1 MNARERGFLL
11 LSSSLGC
18 PQRNPLTTAQLRNL
32 AGRVQASRRPAE
44 DGDLSE
50 RELRALGY
58 SSEMSARIL
67 SLLEQQDVLEHYL
80 QKAKRLGIVP
90 VTRVSPG
97 YPVTLRGRLGLDSPG
112 VLWAKGDLSA
122 MDSPKIALVGSRD
135 IFPQNREFAA
145 EAGRQAAVQGYAL
158 VSGNARGA
166 DRTAQESCLAF
177 GGSVICV
184 VADML
189 TDKPERQ
196 GVLYLSEDSFD
207 LPFTSLRALSRN
219 RVIHCLGSHTLVA
232 QCSLQAGGTWDG
244 TVKNLSA
251 GWSPVSCF
259 DDGSAATL
267 ELEQMGA
274 ALIGRERLKDLAKL
288 PTPVNSLFEI

>member
-1 MNARERGFLL
+1 MNTRERGFLL
-11 LSSSLGC
+11 LCSSLGC

-32 AGRVQASRRPAE
+32 ASRVQAAQRPIE
-44 DGDLSE
+44 DGELSE
-50 RELRALGY
+50 RDLWALGY
-58 SSEMSARIL
+58 SPEMSARIL
-67 SLLEQQDVLEHYL
+67 SLLEQQDVLNHYL
-80 QKAKRLGIVP
+80 QKAKHLGLVP

-97 YPVTLRGRLGLDSPG
+97 YPVALRKRLGLDSPG
-112 VLWAKGDLSA
+112 VLWAKGDLSIL
-122 MDSPKIALVGSRD
+122 DCPKIALVGSRE
-135 IFPQNREFAA
+135 IFSPNREFAA

-166 DRTAQESCLAF
+166 DRIAQESCLAS

-184 VADML
+184 VADTL
-189 TDKPERQ
+189 ADKQERR

-219 RVIHCLGSHTLVA
+219 RVIHSLGKHTLVA
-232 QCSLQAGGTWDG
+232 QCSLRTGGTWDG

-259 DDGSAATL
+259 DDGSAASL

-274 ALIGRERLKDLAKL
+274 ALIGKAELKDFAKL
-288 PTPVNSLFEI
+288 PVPERNLFEL